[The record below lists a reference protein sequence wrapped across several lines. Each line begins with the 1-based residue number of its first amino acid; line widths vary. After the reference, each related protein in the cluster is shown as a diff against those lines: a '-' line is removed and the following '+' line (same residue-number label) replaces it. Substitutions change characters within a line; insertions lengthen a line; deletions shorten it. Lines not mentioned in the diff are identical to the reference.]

1 MKTFVMLSDGVPI
14 MVIQADGWNALI
26 AKAKLSTEDELEQ
39 VKLETSLLIWRV
51 KDPSLKNIYQFTHD
65 SGYAYIEFIEVPIV

>member
-1 MKTFVMLSDGVPI
+1 MKTFVMLADSTPI
-14 MVIQADGWNALI
+14 MVIQADGWNDLI

-39 VKLETSLLIWRV
+39 VMLESSLLSWRLE
-51 KDPSLKNIYQFTHD
+51 DPGMKRIEDFTHD